1 MYCHEGGWTSNGS
14 SIVCTQPRRLAAIT
28 VATRVAEEYGC
39 SIGEQVGYGVR
50 FDYKCSSL
58 TKIKYYTDGILLRE
72 TLSDPL
78 LSKYSIIIIDEAHQ
92 RSLNSDILLGLLK
105 KIQKKRSQMNILND
119 FKIIITSATLDAN
132 LFKQFFELNHTND
145 PSLDTATIL
154 SVQGRQHPVD
164 IFYLN
169 EPCRNYVSKCL
180 ETLINIHT
188 YEEWGDILIFLP
200 GSEEIDLLI
209 RLFQEEVDKYHAS
222 QYYQSSKKGGG
233 SSGAGSSVDKSL
245 DTLYILPLYSTL
257 PQYLQVKVFEST
269 PYHMRKVIVATNI
282 AESSITIENVKY
294 VIDSGFVKLNF
305 FDVTSGIESLI
316 TCPVTKSNAMQRSG
330 RAGRSQAGKCYRLM
344 TEITYDA
351 LQDYPLV
358 EMQRSDLSFMIL
370 QLKSLGIKD
379 LLHFDFLS
387 PPSSALMIY
396 ALELLYNLQAINEKG
411 DITLLGLQM
420 AEMPIEPKLSKCLIA
435 SLDYGCTEEMLSII
449 AMLLVEYPFHQ
460 MKHTNTNTMNEQKTE
475 RMKKLE
481 KDIEQYCMIGSDHL
495 TLLNVYQG
503 YQSSNYSQSYCDSNS
518 LLYRHLNKAKEIR
531 SNLLSL
537 VKKFVV
543 NNNSSNDSKGK
554 YVIASCGD
562 DDKTIRKCL
571 IAGFFSY
578 VAKLSNRGKYQ
589 LLRGGKYVEPHP
601 FSVLTRYGSLPEYVL
616 FNDVVYNNTSSNA
629 YYNAVG
635 GGNEG
640 GGRGNQDSQIV
651 FMREISRIDPLWL
664 ADIASHYYDLKL

>member
-1 MYCHEGGWTSNGS
+1 MMSQFFVKASGSNNSKSGSLHSISSFLPSQQSQSNAAGTLNPANDVERATSIPSEGGTTLHSLRQKHLPIHKQRELLPIYRYRSAILYLLEKYQTLILLGETGCGKSTQLPLYCHEGGWTSNGS

-105 KIQKKRSQMNILND
+105 KVQKKRSQMNILND

-132 LFKQFFELNHTND
+132 LFKQFFELNQTD
-145 PSLDTATIL
+145 DSTLDTATIL

-188 YEEWGDILIFLP
+188 YEEWGDVLIFLP

-233 SSGAGSSVDKSL
+233 GGAGSGVDKSL

-305 FDVTSGIESLI
+305 FDVTSGVESLI

-344 TEITYDA
+344 TEIAYDA

-411 DITLLGLQM
+411 DITLL
-420 AEMPIEPKLSKCLIA
+420 
-435 SLDYGCTEEMLSII
+435 
-449 AMLLVEYPFHQ
+449 
-460 MKHTNTNTMNEQKTE
+460 
-475 RMKKLE
+475 
-481 KDIEQYCMIGSDHL
+481 
-495 TLLNVYQG
+495 
-503 YQSSNYSQSYCDSNS
+503 
-518 LLYRHLNKAKEIR
+518 
-531 SNLLSL
+531 
-537 VKKFVV
+537 
-543 NNNSSNDSKGK
+543 
-554 YVIASCGD
+554 
-562 DDKTIRKCL
+562 
-571 IAGFFSY
+571 
-578 VAKLSNRGKYQ
+578 
-589 LLRGGKYVEPHP
+589 
-601 FSVLTRYGSLPEYVL
+601 
-616 FNDVVYNNTSSNA
+616 
-629 YYNAVG
+629 
-635 GGNEG
+635 
-640 GGRGNQDSQIV
+640 
-651 FMREISRIDPLWL
+651 
-664 ADIASHYYDLKL
+664 